1 MNKQV
6 DILSPRNF
14 TSQTRPR
21 LPGCSSQ
28 QPGAS
33 HTAHGRSSEDSN
45 VARVAHV
52 NCVHHVAHANCVNCV
67 HLVARGNDNEHH
79 LWVERVDVLGSKDGV
94 VDELD
99 EDDSEGEHQ
108 MRQAHPVLPR
118 CNLDHLVCLFHLV
131 AWLITCFAAASITW
145 SHRQ

>member
-6 DILSPRNF
+6 DILSWHPRSF
-14 TSQTRPR
+14 TFQTRPR

-52 NCVHHVAHANCVNCV
+52 NCVH
-67 HLVARGNDNEHH
+67 LVARGNDNEHH

-99 EDDSEGEHQ
+99 EDDCEGEQQ